1 MGNAIDVRRD
11 TDTTNENNHYA
22 QLPEVVVTSYKLNS
36 LVDIL
41 SLYGELGAEG
51 RESVSRVKQRS
62 IELKKNQKLYSL
74 SAGVD
79 EIFIVKSGWVSLC
92 HSVSRRGQDI
102 CNVYMPGDIVGVR
115 ESFFDNYDISILA
128 LENCILDKVVV
139 SDFHAVFRDSSEVKR
154 AVVSYIMVNDNI
166 AIERLRSCTHHK
178 AEERV
183 AHFLL
188 EIFERYNFKK
198 MLDSNSYHFPITQ
211 EVVGELLGIT
221 SVHVSRCMTS
231 LEQKKLIRK
240 SRNAI
245 KLLQPELM
253 LEKTGFDKDL
263 IYGHLNIFD

>member
-1 MGNAIDVRRD
+1 MSNAIGVCRD
-11 TDTTNENNHYA
+11 TDAGSNFYA
-22 QLPEVVVTSYKLNS
+22 QLPKVLVSPYKHNS

-41 SLYGELGAEG
+41 SLYGEFGPEG
-51 RESVSRVKQRS
+51 RESLSHVKQRS

-74 SAGVD
+74 SSGVD

-92 HSVSRRGQDI
+92 HSVRKRGQDI

-128 LENCILDKVVV
+128 LENCILDKISV
-139 SDFHAVFRDSSEVKR
+139 SDFHDVFKDSSEVKKS
-154 AVVSYIMVNDNI
+154 VVSYIMVNDNI

-188 EIFERYNFKK
+188 EIFERYNFKS
-198 MLDSNSYHFPITQ
+198 MLDSNSFHFPITQ

-240 SRNAI
+240 SRSAI

-253 LEKTGFDKDL
+253 LEKTGFDKEL
-263 IYGHLNIFD
+263 IYGHLSIFD